1 VCCRDFSPSRRGD
14 ILARPATISETLVD
28 LAVQIHVPIVEFFGL
43 TADVAAGAQPK
54 PHLSAANDYTEEFV
68 VLSLS

>member
-1 VCCRDFSPSRRGD
+1 LGFPV
-14 ILARPATISETLVD
+14 LARPATIRETLVD
-28 LAVQIHVPIVEFFGL
+28 LAVEIHVPIVEFFRL
-43 TADVAAGAQPK
+43 TADVAAGEPR